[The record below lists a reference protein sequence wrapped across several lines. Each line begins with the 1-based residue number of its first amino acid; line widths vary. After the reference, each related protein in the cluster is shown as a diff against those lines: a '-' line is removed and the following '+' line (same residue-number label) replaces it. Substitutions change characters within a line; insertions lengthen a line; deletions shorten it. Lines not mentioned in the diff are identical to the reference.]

1 MYLLLLVG
9 FVDYLST
16 FGIPT
21 FDPINFALDEIRNM
35 CFDVFIL
42 DDLLYEDVESFNI
55 SLELDTF
62 VAQSGIIVNQTMT
75 EICILDDD
83 GKIKLSRGLFFTTLL

>member
-1 MYLLLLVG
+1 MYNLLLLAG
-9 FVDYLST
+9 FVDYFST
-16 FGIPT
+16 FAIAEFNP
-21 FDPINFALDEIRNM
+21 DNFVLDEIRNI

-62 VAQSGIIVNQTMT
+62 VQQSGIIVDPPLT
-75 EICILDDD
+75 EIFILDND
-83 GKIKLSRGLFFTTLL
+83 GRHNYKHMYI